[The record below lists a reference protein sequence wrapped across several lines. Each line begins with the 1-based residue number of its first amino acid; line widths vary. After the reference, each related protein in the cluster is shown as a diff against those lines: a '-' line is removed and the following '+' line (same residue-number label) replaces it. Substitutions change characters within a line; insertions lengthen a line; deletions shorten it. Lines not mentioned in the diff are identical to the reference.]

1 MHAYNYLNSRRS
13 GSAPRSDLLEDGS
26 FHESVLYPAALS
38 LRPGLDAVA
47 AVDADAGTGTV
58 LDECF
63 ADEGVG
69 SVAVADFDDDNAP
82 AAAEADAL
90 P

>member
-1 MHAYNYLNSRRS
+1 MHAYNYLNSRGS
-13 GSAPRSDLLEDGS
+13 GSAPRSDLLEGGS
-26 FHESVLYPAALS
+26 LYESVIYPAALS
-38 LRPGLDAVA
+38 LRPGRDAVA
-47 AVDADAGTGTV
+47 AVDAGAGTGTV

-63 ADEGVG
+63 AIEGVG

-82 AAAEADAL
+82 AADEADAL